1 MPSLLFSGFFSRQR
15 EERERRTGAGGDGLH
30 SGRVLLPLFAAL
42 IARRAKAAVIY
53 GTLLPCKNFGRRR
66 LFSVAKQ
73 QPSESV
79 RGIFI
84 SILIWFVGC

>member
-1 MPSLLFSGFFSRQR
+1 MNFPSDALPPSYSQGYFPAS
-15 EERERRTGAGGDGLH
+15 ERSEGVDVGRDGLH

-66 LFSVAKQ
+66 LFSLGRQAATV
-73 QPSESV
+73 
-79 RGIFI
+79 I
-84 SILIWFVGC
+84 VGYSLAS